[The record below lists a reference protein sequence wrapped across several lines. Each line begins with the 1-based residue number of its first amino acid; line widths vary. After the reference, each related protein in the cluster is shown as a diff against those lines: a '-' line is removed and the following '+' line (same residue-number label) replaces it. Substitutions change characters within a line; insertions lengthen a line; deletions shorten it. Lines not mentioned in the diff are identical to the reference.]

1 MLAEAASNI
10 DRHGSVLHV
19 LETTIIGWIK
29 QIKVIERQKS
39 ILNTNKV
46 PAIMLFIVQY
56 PVCKY
61 NAQTAFP
68 SNHDIKVFSKIS
80 KLNHLPL

>member
-29 QIKVIERQKS
+29 QIKVNINQES
-39 ILNTNKV
+39 VLHTNKV
-46 PAIMLFIVQY
+46 LRDHAIVFYKVMFV
-56 PVCKY
+56 
-61 NAQTAFP
+61 NATRGAFP
-68 SNHDIKVFSKIS
+68 NIMISIFSLKFE
-80 KLNHLPL
+80 N